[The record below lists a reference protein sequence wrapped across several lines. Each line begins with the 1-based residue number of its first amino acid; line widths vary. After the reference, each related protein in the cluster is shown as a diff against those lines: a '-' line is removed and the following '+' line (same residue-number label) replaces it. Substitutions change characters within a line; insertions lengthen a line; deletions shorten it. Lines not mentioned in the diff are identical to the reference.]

1 MTDRTPTGSTS
12 AGGSAADNARSVSSA
27 ALFDLRTVIAVLFG
41 IYGVILTV
49 LGLLGTSP
57 EDLEK
62 AGGIALNLWT
72 GIGMIVVA
80 GFFVAWLLLRP
91 AVTADAPAGGTVSGD
106 RRADAG

>member
-1 MTDRTPTGSTS
+1 MTDRTPTG
-12 AGGSAADNARSVSSA
+12 ASAADSTPSVSSA

-41 IYGVILTV
+41 IYGVILTI

-57 EDLEK
+57 ADLEK

-80 GFFVAWLLLRP
+80 GVFVAWLLLRP
-91 AVTADAPAGGTVSGD
+91 AVTAGAPAGGTVSGD